1 METSSLASGE
11 PDRSRRALRQSASK
25 PWAALLITN
34 LLLLA
39 MITAVSTVAIY
50 VRYFYKPQ
58 VDPAY
63 RQRLTEAASQR
74 LAEHSAE
81 MSDEAV
87 QLFRKTWPVVRSAL
101 VEEARADYPRLAK
114 SLEREGTT
122 YFNNVEAAF
131 LEKVKGRY
139 HDYLMQHRKILS
151 SEFPEHA
158 TRENVQRVL
167 AAFEATFG
175 ELVERYYLDQL
186 RHEAARTERLW
197 RSIPPARQPDLD
209 EPALEQ
215 QLARTAQD
223 WLITVSRPAR
233 EPLPETQAGEA
244 K

>member
-1 METSSLASGE
+1 MDEPRATSV
-11 PDRSRRALRQSASK
+11 
-25 PWAALLITN
+25 AALLFTN
-34 LLLLA
+34 LVLVV
-39 MITAVSTVAIY
+39 MITSVSSAAVY
-50 VRYFYKPQ
+50 VQYFYQPSI
-58 VDPAY
+58 DPAY
-63 RQRLTEAASQR
+63 AQRLSQVASER
-74 LAEHSAE
+74 LADHA
-81 MSDEAV
+81 DELADETIR
-87 QLFRKTWPVVRSAL
+87 LFRKTWPIARTAL
-101 VEEARADYPRLAK
+101 VEEAREDYPRLADT
-114 SLEREGTT
+114 LQAEGST

-131 LEKVKGRY
+131 LAKVKGRY

-197 RSIPPARQPDLD
+197 ASIPPARQPEPD

-223 WLITVSRPAR
+223 WLITVSRPPR
-233 EPLPETQAGEA
+233 EPTPVSEPQAAISEPQKSLP
-244 K
+244 